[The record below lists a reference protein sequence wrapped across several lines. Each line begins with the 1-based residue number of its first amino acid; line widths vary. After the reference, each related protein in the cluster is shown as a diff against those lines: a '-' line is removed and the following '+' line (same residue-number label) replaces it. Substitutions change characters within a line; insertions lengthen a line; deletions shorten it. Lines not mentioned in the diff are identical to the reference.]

1 MSMKGILTVLLV
13 EDSPT
18 DVELIIEE
26 LKLVEEY
33 IFAIEHVDRLEQAIE
48 KLGQKEFNAVLL
60 DLGLPDSS
68 GLATYKNLRKQ
79 APEMPIVV
87 LTALD
92 DRLWSNEALNAGADG
107 YLIKGKC
114 DGNRIAVAILSSIIR
129 RNEGKAIE

>member
-1 MSMKGILTVLLV
+1 MAMKGILTVLLV

-33 IFAIEHVDRLEQAIE
+33 IFAVEHVDRLEQAIE

-79 APEMPIVV
+79 APKMPIVV

-129 RNEGKAIE
+129 RDEGEAID